1 MLRRR
6 AGPPKIVVLNN
17 ALVFCSQERA
27 DDSIPGVRL
36 MYWGDY
42 DNSASDLRY
51 GRREGKGIGV
61 VYAEQIEPV
70 DNSKYIGIL
79 S

>member
-36 MYWGDY
+36 MYWGDF
-42 DNSASDLRY
+42 LL
-51 GRREGKGIGV
+51 GKPLP
-61 VYAEQIEPV
+61 E
-70 DNSKYIGIL
+70 
-79 S
+79 